1 MDVTRKR
8 LTNMV
13 LGSSGAPESAR
24 QHETSGG
31 HVINSISASE
41 RQSGTRSVLRFSAL
55 GAAIIGVFL
64 SLGGGRAEALDDVK
78 PGQQREGPGTIIR
91 VWPLEGG
98 GPGNSDAFR
107 FLYRSTG
114 PQGEPIPVSGAIF
127 IPSGPAPEGG
137 RNVIAWAHP
146 TSGVAPECAP
156 SLYPHRAGLIWNLED
171 MLNQGYVV
179 VATDYPGLGTDGVHP
194 YLIGESAGR
203 AVLDSVRATQHFSN
217 SGASNR
223 FAVWGHSEG
232 GHAALFTGELAARYA
247 PELKLVGVAAA
258 APATYLVDLFE
269 DDAATE
275 QDLIAMALL
284 SWTRLLNVAPATIV
298 EPAAMAAFNSTARG
312 CLTSIA
318 QFEALE
324 NNVKPL
330 QTGRFLKID
339 PSKTEPWRG
348 IMVHNSPGK
357 ARAGAPV
364 FIAQGTADT
373 TVDPQ
378 VTKRFAKALCAKG
391 ERVTFVELP
400 GVSHIF
406 VARDSA
412 PTAIKWI
419 NDRFKGAP
427 SPSSCQR

>member
-1 MDVTRKR
+1 M
-8 LTNMV
+8 
-13 LGSSGAPESAR
+13 LGVRSLLKLA
-24 QHETSGG
+24 
-31 HVINSISASE
+31 AS
-41 RQSGTRSVLRFSAL
+41 
-55 GAAIIGVFL
+55 GVFAVFL
-64 SLGGGRAEALDDVK
+64 ILGGDTAEALYDVEPGEIHGK
-78 PGQQREGPGTIIR
+78 PGTLIR
-91 VWPLEGG
+91 VWPLKGG
-98 GPGNSDAFR
+98 GPGDSDAFR

-114 PQGEPIPVSGAIF
+114 LKGEIIPVSGAIF
-127 IPSGPAPEGG
+127 IPAGPAPAGG

-156 SLYPHRAGLIWNLED
+156 SLYPDRAGLIWNLKD
-171 MLNQGYVV
+171 MLNQGYLV

-194 YLIGESAGR
+194 YLIGESVGR

-232 GHAALFTGELAARYA
+232 GHAALFTGQLAARYA

-258 APATYLVDLFE
+258 APATSLVDLFE

-275 QDLIAMALL
+275 QDLFAMALL
-284 SWTRLLNVAPATIV
+284 SWSRLLNVAPATII
-298 EPAAMAAFNSTARG
+298 EPSKIPAFEKTARD

-318 QFEALE
+318 QF
-324 NNVKPL
+324 
-330 QTGRFLKID
+330 QTIEKDQKGLHGKLFKSD
-339 PSKTEPWRG
+339 PTKTEPWKGMMLR
-348 IMVHNSPGK
+348 NSPGN

-378 VTKRFAKALCAKG
+378 VTKRFAKALCAQG
-391 ERVTFVELP
+391 ERVTFVSLP

-406 VARDSA
+406 AARDSA
-412 PTAIKWI
+412 PAAIKWM
-419 NDRFKGAP
+419 NDRFKGLPA
-427 SPSSCQR
+427 PSSCQR

>member
-1 MDVTRKR
+1 MPGVRSLTR
-8 LTNMV
+8 L
-13 LGSSGAPESAR
+13 AA
-24 QHETSGG
+24 
-31 HVINSISASE
+31 
-41 RQSGTRSVLRFSAL
+41 GTAFA
-55 GAAIIGVFL
+55 VFL
-64 SLGGGRAEALDDVK
+64 SFGADRTEALYDVGTNEI
-78 PGQQREGPGTIIR
+78 PGKSGTLIR
-91 VWPLEGG
+91 VWPLKGG

-114 PQGEPIPVSGAIF
+114 PKGETIPVSGAIF
-127 IPSGPAPEGG
+127 IPDGPAPAGG

-146 TSGVAPECAP
+146 TSGVAPDCAP
-156 SLYPHRAGLIWNLED
+156 SLYPDRAGLIWNLND
-171 MLNQGYVV
+171 MLREGYVV

-203 AVLDSVRATQHFSN
+203 AVLDSVRAAQQFKN

-232 GHAALFTGELAARYA
+232 GHAALFTGQLAARYA
-247 PELKLVGVAAA
+247 PDLKLVGVAAA

-269 DDAATE
+269 DDAKTE

-284 SWTRLLNVAPATIV
+284 SWTRLENVAPATIV
-298 EPAAMAAFNSTARG
+298 EPGVMAAFNATARG

-324 NNVKPL
+324 KDAKRL
-330 QTGRFLKID
+330 QAARFLKID
-339 PSKTEPWRG
+339 PTKTNPWKG
-348 IMVHNSPGK
+348 IMLRNSPGQ

-391 ERVTFVELP
+391 ERVVFVSLP

-406 VARDSA
+406 AARDSA
-412 PTAIKWI
+412 PTAIKWM
-419 NDRFKGAP
+419 NDRFRGVPA
-427 SPSSCQR
+427 PSSCQR

>member
-1 MDVTRKR
+1 VVGTAAVA
-8 LTNMV
+8 LF
-13 LGSSGAPESAR
+13 LGF
-24 QHETSGG
+24 GG
-31 HVINSISASE
+31 DA
-41 RQSGTRSVLRFSAL
+41 
-55 GAAIIGVFL
+55 
-64 SLGGGRAEALDDVK
+64 AEALYDVGPGEIHGK
-78 PGQQREGPGTIIR
+78 PGTLIR
-91 VWPLEGG
+91 VWPLESG
-98 GPGNSDAFR
+98 GPGDSDAFR

-114 PQGEPIPVSGAIF
+114 LKGETIPVSGAIF
-127 IPSGPAPEGG
+127 IPSGPAPAGG

-146 TSGVAPECAP
+146 TSGVAPDCAP
-156 SLYPHRAGLIWNLED
+156 SLYPDRAGLIWNLRD
-171 MLNQGYVV
+171 MLGHGYVV
-179 VATDYPGLGTDGVHP
+179 VATDYPGLGTEGVHP

-203 AVLDSVRATQHFSN
+203 AVLDSVRATQQFKN

-232 GHAALFTGELAARYA
+232 GHAALFTGQLAARYA

-269 DDAATE
+269 DDAKTE

-284 SWTRLLNVAPATIV
+284 SWTRLENVAPATIV
-298 EPAAMAAFNSTARG
+298 EPDVMTAFNATARG

-324 NNVKPL
+324 KDAKRL
-330 QTGRFLKID
+330 QAARFLKID
-339 PSKTEPWRG
+339 PTKTDPWKG
-348 IMVHNSPGK
+348 IMLRNSPGQ

-373 TVDPQ
+373 TVNPQ

-391 ERVTFVELP
+391 ERVAFVELP

-406 VARDSA
+406 AARDAA

-419 NDRFKGAP
+419 NDRFKGLPA
-427 SPSSCQR
+427 PSSCQR